1 MCLWCVLQAR
11 TVTQLRSKQN
21 TLEKEENN
29 RTQLKEKIASLRDPV
44 SLSNTGSAPINLK
57 FKDNGVKD
65 SECIPVSQP
74 VLATTPILQAT
85 SDAEQGRRGRLHSI
99 MKKTQD
105 LVGGQINRVCRQ
117 MTGLA
122 SNPGSF
128 LSGLQDSME
137 RLRIQDNRVESQIAS
152 FVFLSMLPQQPLP
165 VEAPSPV
172 LSSLRGSIESL
183 GIQDTTVECKLVC
196 FALLAL
202 LPKQVEQPGKN
213 PTKKYPRT
221 FRPPKITIKGAR
233 SRRKER
239 TEPRKEMQRS
249 ARDGNIG
256 GDWGSKQSRD
266 AKLAKAM
273 KSEKMATRHTFT
285 NLCSSLLPLLC
296 KVKTAI
302 AEMVEDV
309 LLDSSESEN
318 HVSVDYQSSKPQV
331 SFVFGIWKERTSAT
345 TVFPSRVYAHPRR
358 SHVCARAHSTHT
370 HILPPNPP
378 PPPTHTRTRTMYVSY
393 KYII

>member
-137 RLRIQDNRVESQIAS
+137 RL
-152 FVFLSMLPQQPLP
+152 
-165 VEAPSPV
+165 
-172 LSSLRGSIESL
+172 
-183 GIQDTTVECKLVC
+183 
-196 FALLAL
+196 
-202 LPKQVEQPGKN
+202 
-213 PTKKYPRT
+213 
-221 FRPPKITIKGAR
+221 
-233 SRRKER
+233 
-239 TEPRKEMQRS
+239 
-249 ARDGNIG
+249 
-256 GDWGSKQSRD
+256 
-266 AKLAKAM
+266 
-273 KSEKMATRHTFT
+273 
-285 NLCSSLLPLLC
+285 
-296 KVKTAI
+296 
-302 AEMVEDV
+302 
-309 LLDSSESEN
+309 
-318 HVSVDYQSSKPQV
+318 
-331 SFVFGIWKERTSAT
+331 
-345 TVFPSRVYAHPRR
+345 
-358 SHVCARAHSTHT
+358 
-370 HILPPNPP
+370 
-378 PPPTHTRTRTMYVSY
+378 
-393 KYII
+393 

>member
-266 AKLAKAM
+266 AKLAKALESENM
-273 KSEKMATRHTFT
+273 VSKSESENIASWSRVRAECQAARHTLA
-285 NLCSSLLPLLC
+285 NLCSNLLPLLR
-296 KVKTAI
+296 KVKTSI
-302 AEMVEDV
+302 AEIVDV
-309 LLDSSESEN
+309 VSLDNNQSEKDMLVNDVFSEP
-318 HVSVDYQSSKPQV
+318 HWQV
-331 SFVFGIWKERTSAT
+331 SCIFGMWKERTS
-345 TVFPSRVYAHPRR
+345 
-358 SHVCARAHSTHT
+358 
-370 HILPPNPP
+370 
-378 PPPTHTRTRTMYVSY
+378 VS
-393 KYII
+393 K